1 MTCKTPLEKCADPE
15 GGLSRQGPVWLTRM
29 QTRADFLAAGVD
41 RNKID
46 RQHIAVLLELLRQL
60 RREPQFTEP
69 GKHPQQEIQSGQ
81 LKDYMAPKD
90 VLFGDALL
98 CLQ

>member
-1 MTCKTPLEKCADPE
+1 MQDTVGKREDPE
-15 GGLSRQGPVWLTRM
+15 GGLSRQGPVRVTRM
-29 QTRADFLAAGVD
+29 QTRADFLAARVD

-46 RQHIAVLLELLRQL
+46 RQHSAVLLEILRQL

-90 VLFGDALL
+90 IPFGDALF
-98 CLQ
+98 CLE